1 MLDHLR
7 RTRFPKERI
16 VVLLNQR
23 GELRDVLRKEGIRSE
38 LVRWKGGGTYLG
50 RQLRWYGAMLR
61 AARLLR
67 QLNPA
72 VVVCNTFPDLDTTG
86 RVAARLGFPIVWRA
100 RADTFTQTHDWPADR
115 RKEVVRFLNESVT
128 RIVPTTSYETRL
140 MLEAGVDRRK
150 INVVHNGVDLKRY
163 DDRAAGKR
171 LREELHISQNEYV
184 IAFVARMIQQKGYEV
199 FFGALAGLKLAGY
212 AFRAL
217 VAGDVTL
224 LEDRPQEYK
233 AGLHRMVCELNL
245 GERVVFLG
253 QRKDVPAVMNA
264 ADLFVLSSLKEPFGT
279 TAVEAMAAALP
290 VVASD
295 LPGPRESML
304 NEETGIFFP
313 AGDIQALQRAIVR
326 LIESPEMGRRM
337 GELGRRRAEARFDLR
352 AYVSSMDEEC
362 RIAATMPG

>member
-1 MLDHLR
+1 
-7 RTRFPKERI
+7 
-16 VVLLNQR
+16 
-23 GELRDVLRKEGIRSE
+23 
-38 LVRWKGGGTYLG
+38 
-50 RQLRWYGAMLR
+50 
-61 AARLLR
+61 
-67 QLNPA
+67 
-72 VVVCNTFPDLDTTG
+72 
-86 RVAARLGFPIVWRA
+86 
-100 RADTFTQTHDWPADR
+100 
-115 RKEVVRFLNESVT
+115 
-128 RIVPTTSYETRL
+128 
-140 MLEAGVDRRK
+140 
-150 INVVHNGVDLKRY
+150 
-163 DDRAAGKR
+163 
-171 LREELHISQNEYV
+171 
-184 IAFVARMIQQKGYEV
+184 
-199 FFGALAGLKLAGY
+199 
-212 AFRAL
+212 
-217 VAGDVTL
+217 
-224 LEDRPQEYK
+224 
-233 AGLHRMVCELNL
+233 MVCELNL

-362 RIAATMPG
+362 RIAATIPG